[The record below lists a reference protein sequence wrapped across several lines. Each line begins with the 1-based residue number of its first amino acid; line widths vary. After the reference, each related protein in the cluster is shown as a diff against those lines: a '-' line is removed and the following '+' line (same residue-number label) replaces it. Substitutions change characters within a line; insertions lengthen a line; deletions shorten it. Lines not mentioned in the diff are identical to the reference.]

1 MTVQSKNSNA
11 EARGKH
17 PPACFLLTR
26 KINHLTMSGMK
37 RCPNC
42 SVEYDDNISF
52 CTKDGRALVM
62 ANMSRAR
69 LCPHCANSIE
79 ENAVKCPYCKAEFGS
94 KEERPQWPRR
104 DEMPGQPARGGDQP
118 GNRSWR
124 KPAIATLAAS
134 LMIGLGFGVF
144 LIAGYRQRHD
154 TRQLENANS
163 KQVQERE
170 EKIRILEGELKQLRQ
185 ELDKNKNE
193 LTSLTAKLQENQ
205 KELSAT
211 QQRLTAATRE
221 TARIAAKRPPTP
233 PVSSAHSAKTPPS
246 QTPPARRSAEP
257 GLYEVIRATT
267 VREEPSTTAR
277 RVTEIDKGTKITVVR
292 AVGNWLEVRSKQG
305 RPPGYVRLD
314 DAILVTRT
322 N

>member
-1 MTVQSKNSNA
+1 MPETG
-11 EARGKH
+11 GKR
-17 PPACFLLTR
+17 PPARFPLTR
-26 KINHLTMSGMK
+26 EINHLTMSGMK

-52 CTKDGRALVM
+52 CTKDGRALVT
-62 ANMSRAR
+62 ANTSRAR

-79 ENAVKCPYCKAEFGS
+79 ENAAKCPYCKAEFGS
-94 KEERPQWPRR
+94 AEERPQWPGR
-104 DEMPGQPARGGDQP
+104 DEMAGQPPHSRGQTGS
-118 GNRSWR
+118 RAWT
-124 KPAIATLAAS
+124 KPAMATLAAS
-134 LMIGLGFGVF
+134 LIVVLGLGLF
-144 LIAGYRQRHD
+144 LIAGYRQRND
-154 TRQLENANS
+154 ARQLEEAKS

-170 EKIRILEGELKQLRQ
+170 EKIRTLEGELKELRQ
-185 ELDKNKNE
+185 ELDKSKTQ

-292 AVGNWLEVRSKQG
+292 AVGTWLEVRSKQG

-314 DAILVTRT
+314 DAILVSRT

>member
-1 MTVQSKNSNA
+1 
-11 EARGKH
+11 
-17 PPACFLLTR
+17 
-26 KINHLTMSGMK
+26 MK

-42 SVEYDDNISF
+42 SLEYDDNISF
-52 CTKDGRALVM
+52 CTKDGRALVT
-62 ANMSRAR
+62 ANTSRAR

-79 ENAVKCPYCKAEFGS
+79 ENAVKCPYCKTEFGTA
-94 KEERPQWPRR
+94 EESPQWPRR
-104 DEMPGQPARGGDQP
+104 DEMAGQPARSRGQAGS
-118 GNRSWR
+118 RAWT

-134 LMIGLGFGVF
+134 LSLIVVLGLGLFF
-144 LIAGYRQRHD
+144 FAGHRQRND
-154 TRQLENANS
+154 SRQLEEANS
-163 KQVQERE
+163 KQVQERDQ
-170 EKIRILEGELKQLRQ
+170 KIKTLEGELKELRR
-185 ELDKNKNE
+185 ELDKSKNE
-193 LTSLTAKLQENQ
+193 LTSLTAKLQESQ

-221 TARIAAKRPPTP
+221 AARIAAKRPPTP
-233 PVSSAHSAKTPPS
+233 PISSAHSAKTPPS